1 MRGYIAVDIG
11 ASSGRVILGWI
22 EAGKLQMKEMH
33 RFKNAM
39 SLVGD
44 SFTWDVDG
52 LFNEIITGL
61 TKVADSDME
70 LVSIGVDTW
79 GVDYVLIDE
88 KGDKVAPVYAYRDH
102 RTDTS
107 MEKVFDLMDKGSI
120 YSKTGIQFMQFN
132 TIFQLYEHVKAKAD
146 DFDQAFSLL
155 LIPDYLH
162 YKLSGVVSNEYTNA
176 STSQLLNVYKRDWD
190 QELLELVGAPKELFS
205 KPVEAGSILG
215 DLKDD
220 LGDKTG
226 AGKIKVVAP
235 ASHDTGSAV
244 AAVPALDE
252 DYVYISSGTWSLMGI
267 ESKNPLC
274 DKEAAKYNFT
284 NEGGVFGTYRVLK
297 NIIGLWLIQEV
308 SRLYDGKYSFAEFVE
323 LAEEAPAYGPLI
335 DPSDSRFINPDN
347 MIEAIQ
353 DFCSETGQEKPETPG
368 QIARC
373 IFESLACLYGKT
385 LEEIRDITDQPIS
398 RIHIIGGGCQNKM
411 LNQLCANYTGC
422 LVKAGPVEATAIG
435 NLLMQMVASG
445 EVEDLKDARQI
456 VLNSME
462 IESYEPMKND
472 EVKKHYEIFKK
483 F

>member
-52 LFNEIITGL
+52 LFNEIVSGL
-61 TKVADSDME
+61 RKVAESDME
-70 LVSIGVDTW
+70 LESIGVDTW
-79 GVDYVLIDE
+79 GVDYVLVDE
-88 KGDKVAPVYAYRDH
+88 EGKRLAPVYAYRDH
-102 RTDTS
+102 RTDST
-107 MEKVFDLMDKGSI
+107 MEKVFEQMDQAAI

-132 TIFQLYEHVKAKAD
+132 TIFQLYEHVKAKAE
-146 DFDQAFSLL
+146 DFENAFSLM

-162 YKLSGVVSNEYTNA
+162 YELSGVISNEYTNA
-176 STSQLLNVYKRDWD
+176 STSQLLNVFDRDWD
-190 QELLELVGAPKELFS
+190 QDILDFLDTPKHLFS
-205 KPVEAGSILG
+205 KPIEAGSVLG
-215 DLKDD
+215 ELKGN
-220 LGDKTG
+220 LAESTG

-235 ASHDTGSAV
+235 ATHDTGSAV
-244 AAVPALDE
+244 VAVPALDE

-267 ESKNPLC
+267 ESKKPLC
-274 DKEAAKYNFT
+274 DDQAAKYNFT

-308 SRLYDGKYSFAEFVE
+308 SRLYEGKYSFAEFVE
-323 LAEEAPAYGPLI
+323 LAQEAPAYGPLI

-347 MIEAIQ
+347 MVDAIKDYCQ
-353 DFCSETGQEKPETPG
+353 ETGQVIPETPG
-368 QIARC
+368 QLARC

-411 LNQLCANYTGC
+411 LNQLCADYTGC
-422 LVKAGPVEATAIG
+422 KVKAGPVEATAIG

-445 EVEDLKDARQI
+445 EVEGLKGARQL
-456 VLNSME
+456 VLDSLE
-462 IESYEPMKND
+462 IETYEPSHNKQI
-472 EVKKHYEIFKK
+472 KKHIQLFKNL
-483 F
+483 